1 MKEYQDIFKVGE
13 FIKGKIIP
21 REENYYF
28 VTEAELRDVK
38 SKSIWADIFLILASF
53 VGTSFFSILLIKLP
67 YKGEGEVIPSVLN
80 FLQWLFLILFILFF
94 IIALSFW
101 KGRRD
106 VINKITK
113 IPKVKLKENE
123 AIIRT
128 SSSFN
133 DNQEINSDTL
143 QNFMDFYFPEKS
155 KSDIKDIIALVQEL
169 KKHGETFK
177 TLQENHE
184 KTKKYLEVIEKE
196 IFKEGRRLQQHQV
209 VRNVILDLTND
220 SYWQGRKREQNPH
233 VVKLKERIRR
243 ELSLK

>member
-1 MKEYQDIFKVGE
+1 MKEYQDIFKVGGL
-13 FIKGKIIP
+13 IKGKIIP

-28 VTEAELRDVK
+28 VTETELRDIR
-38 SKSIWADIFLILASF
+38 SKSIWADIFLFLSSLA
-53 VGTSFFSILLIKLP
+53 GTSFFSTLLIKLS

-80 FLQWLFLILFILFF
+80 FLQWMCLILFTLFF

-106 VINKITK
+106 VINKIIKT
-113 IPKVKLKENE
+113 PKVKLQENE
-123 AIIRT
+123 AITRI
-128 SSSFN
+128 SGSF
-133 DNQEINSDTL
+133 DDSQEINSDTL

-155 KSDIKDIIALVQEL
+155 KSSIKDIIALVQEL

-177 TLQENHE
+177 TLQESHK

-196 IFKEGRRLQQHQV
+196 IFKDGMRLQQHQV

-220 SYWQGRKREQNPH
+220 SYWQGRKREQNPN